1 MIFHAMFDD
10 CMNKIFFSLILPAVF
25 LLAGC
30 AGNTKTDDN
39 TAKSPDTYRPERA
52 PYDGFVWERL
62 SGAGLV
68 MWAQRSPQTFLQ
80 TDASVHG
87 VRLCTLTDNGVS
99 RSEPLVQVFDLKAG
113 QLDSLLPYLLE
124 HPRVES
130 LSENDT
136 VTCAFQQVESGRMG
150 VRRYVLVPT
159 GEGADAL
166 KKRMENKPVPTTCGG
181 WGMGNSG
188 MRYFEIFS
196 DKPNKAVFVE
206 IGQEAPLFDEK
217 SIQLHD
223 SIVSLRGQVVWEH
236 ESHSFAPEGDTVVY
250 WLTDDTQRLEA
261 TYDAVLGAGA
271 PPYTPVRAQLMMRV
285 LGPAYDGFAAEYDG
299 VMEVIEIGFMEPV
312 D

>member
-1 MIFHAMFDD
+1 
-10 CMNKIFFSLILPAVF
+10 
-25 LLAGC
+25 
-30 AGNTKTDDN
+30 
-39 TAKSPDTYRPERA
+39 
-52 PYDGFVWERL
+52 
-62 SGAGLV
+62 
-68 MWAQRSPQTFLQ
+68 
-80 TDASVHG
+80 
-87 VRLCTLTDNGVS
+87 
-99 RSEPLVQVFDLKAG
+99 
-113 QLDSLLPYLLE
+113 
-124 HPRVES
+124 
-130 LSENDT
+130 
-136 VTCAFQQVESGRMG
+136 
-150 VRRYVLVPT
+150 
-159 GEGADAL
+159 
-166 KKRMENKPVPTTCGG
+166 
-181 WGMGNSG
+181 MGNSG

-206 IGQEAPLFDEK
+206 IGQETPMFDEK

-271 PPYTPVRAQLMMRV
+271 PPYTPVRAQLMMRM

>member
-1 MIFHAMFDD
+1 M
-10 CMNKIFFSLILPAVF
+10 F

-30 AGNTKTDDN
+30 AGNAKTDDN

-68 MWAQRSPQTFLQ
+68 MWAQRSPKTFLQ
-80 TDASVHG
+80 TDASIHG

-188 MRYFEIFS
+188 MRYFEIFTRRIERLS
-196 DKPNKAVFVE
+196 KNAQMLKELLYQASEAHQAKLDYHMNKTMQLFTVLTSIFMPLTLITGWYGMNFYYMPELKNPYGYLGVIILSISVITISIFWFKKKKFLEQEHREKIHEKYSGEE
-206 IGQEAPLFDEK
+206 IRR
-217 SIQLHD
+217 I
-223 SIVSLRGQVVWEH
+223 
-236 ESHSFAPEGDTVVY
+236 
-250 WLTDDTQRLEA
+250 
-261 TYDAVLGAGA
+261 
-271 PPYTPVRAQLMMRV
+271 
-285 LGPAYDGFAAEYDG
+285 
-299 VMEVIEIGFMEPV
+299 
-312 D
+312 